1 MFENG
6 QILLGREEFNRESTE
21 HDHEKHQG
29 SMPGREEFNQP
40 ILGR

>member
-6 QILLGREEFNRESTE
+6 QILLGREEFNRKSTE
-21 HDHEKHQG
+21 HEHQG
-29 SMPGREEFNQP
+29 PMPGQKEFNQP